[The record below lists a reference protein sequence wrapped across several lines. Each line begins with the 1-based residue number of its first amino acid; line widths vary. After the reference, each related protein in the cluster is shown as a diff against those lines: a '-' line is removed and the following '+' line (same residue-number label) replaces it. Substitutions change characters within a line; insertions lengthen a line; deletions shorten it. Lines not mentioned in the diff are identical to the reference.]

1 MQERHS
7 CGTKRSVVLV
17 KVMQR
22 RRRPKMEVGRKKDW
36 RQIGTNKKEFK
47 RTYDVFGRWVP

>member
-7 CGTKRSVVLV
+7 CGTKRGVVLV
-17 KVMQR
+17 KMMQR
-22 RRRPKMEVGRKKDW
+22 RRRPKMEVGRKKDR
-36 RQIGTNKKEFK
+36 RQIGTNKKESK